1 MRSVDNS
8 ATVCVLTAH
17 LGAGVLRRLMRP
29 ENGSMEECRHEAMAI
44 SGTAL
49 YPGQQQINNPTP
61 IPVLNVTL
69 TLFIIQPSTEVAEE
83 NAVKN
88 AHGMRSTEPYS
99 MSMNA
104 MVLKLKRSIMTK

>member
-1 MRSVDNS
+1 MSHS
-8 ATVCVLTAH
+8 
-17 LGAGVLRRLMRP
+17 
-29 ENGSMEECRHEAMAI
+29 
-44 SGTAL
+44 
-49 YPGQQQINNPTP
+49 

-69 TLFIIQPSTEVAEE
+69 TLFIMQPSTEVAEE

-104 MVLKLKRSIMTK
+104 MVLKLKRSIMTKGRTTTATNMAACSKVLRSAFY